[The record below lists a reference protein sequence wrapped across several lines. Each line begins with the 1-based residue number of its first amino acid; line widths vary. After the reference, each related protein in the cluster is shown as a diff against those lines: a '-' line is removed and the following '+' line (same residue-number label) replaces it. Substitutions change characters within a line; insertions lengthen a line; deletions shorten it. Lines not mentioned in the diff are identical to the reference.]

1 MKMIKKLFGSV
12 VALAMAFALTTSVSA
27 ATVTVDSETGKTNLS
42 GRTFTAYQ
50 IFKGTK
56 SGDTPNE
63 VLADVTWGDAI
74 ISAEAQTKLISSL
87 KNNFTDVAAVQSL
100 EETSEAKEVAKALDG
115 FTEDQGIK
123 LAKVIYDVLA
133 GNAADKKIPNNV
145 TKTVLEPKDG
155 EYFATVEDGYYLIV
169 DESTTGSVNPAVL
182 QVVGDI
188 TIKPKTEDVDV
199 VKTVKDGSDGLN
211 NEGYGSNADYSI
223 GDTVPFRLAAKVPD
237 MTHYDTYKFEFVD
250 TLSTGLNLNKGSIK
264 VYVATDAEGTNK
276 QEISTTGENALA
288 TIITEGFTG
297 ENAPSFKV
305 TLPNLKNISY
315 TSNEVTTNN
324 ITGKYIVVEYTAQM
338 NSNAAFREE
347 NKVKLV
353 YSNNPNTGGD
363 GETQEKK
370 VYVFDFTLNGL
381 KKDGANQNIDLSGA
395 GFIISRTVT
404 TDEGENKKVQKQYA
418 AVDSDTKKITGWR
431 DWNGDTSKLP
441 EEIKEGNIT
450 SQEGKFTVIGLDA
463 GKYELYEVKAPTGYN
478 TPEKPFELEIIAD
491 HSNSNDVKLSYKL
504 GNPTITNETTE
515 ASGTVSMP
523 VDNNNGSGVVAP
535 TILNNKGTTLPETGG
550 MGTTMIYIVGG
561 ILLLGSAILLITKK
575 RIDQAK

>member
-12 VALAMAFALTTSVSA
+12 VTLAMAFALTTSVSA
-27 ATVTVDSETGKTNLS
+27 ATITVDSEIGKTDLS

-56 SGDTPNE
+56 SGDPGQE
-63 VLADVTWGDAI
+63 ILADVTWGDAI
-74 ISAEAQTKLISSL
+74 TSAQAATTLISSL
-87 KNNFTDVAAVQSL
+87 KNNFTDVAAVESL
-100 EETSEAKEVAKALDG
+100 KNTSEAKEVAKALDG
-115 FTEDQGIK
+115 FTDDQGIK

-133 GNAADKKIPNNV
+133 GNAEDKKIPDNV
-145 TKTVLEPKDG
+145 DKTVLEPKNG
-155 EYFATVEDGYYLIV
+155 EYSATVQDGYYLIV
-169 DESTTGSVNPAVL
+169 DETTTGSVNPAVL

-237 MTHYDTYKFEFVD
+237 MTHYDIYKFEFVD
-250 TLSTGLNLNKGSIK
+250 TLSSGLDLNEDSIK
-264 VYVATDAEGTNK
+264 VYVATDAEGTDK
-276 QEISTTGENALA
+276 QEIETTGDNPLA
-288 TIITEGFTG
+288 TIKTKGFTS
-297 ENAPSFKV
+297 ENAPSFTV
-305 TLPNLKNISY
+305 TLPNLKAIKYGNE
-315 TSNEVTTNN
+315 TSE
-324 ITGKYIVVEYTAQM
+324 ITGKYIVVEYTAKM

-370 VYVFDFTLNGL
+370 VYVFDFTLDGL
-381 KKDGANQNIDLSGA
+381 KKDGAGQQIVLSGA
-395 GFIISRTVT
+395 GFIVSRTVT
-404 TDEGENKKVQKQYA
+404 TGEGETQTIKKQYA
-418 AVDSDTKKITGWR
+418 TVNPKTKKITGWEN
-431 DWNGDTSKLP
+431 WTGETSDLP
-441 EEIKEGNIT
+441 ENLKNGNIT
-450 SQEGKFTVIGLDA
+450 SENGKFTVIGLDA

-491 HSNSNDVKLSYKL
+491 HSNSDKVNLSYKL

-515 ASGTVSMP
+515 APGTVSMP
-523 VDNNNGSGVVAP
+523 VGNNNGSGVVAP

>member
-1 MKMIKKLFGSV
+1 MFELFNKGIKYVFGGYSKNSDIRFESTSGG
-12 VALAMAFALTTSVSA
+12 AFSL
-27 ATVTVDSETGKTNLS
+27 
-42 GRTFTAYQ
+42 
-50 IFKGTK
+50 I
-56 SGDTPNE
+56 
-63 VLADVTWGDAI
+63 ADVYCDGNYVI
-74 ISAEAQTKLISSL
+74 FGAEADGLDVFHSYI
-87 KNNFTDVAAVQSL
+87 TD
-100 EETSEAKEVAKALDG
+100 
-115 FTEDQGIK
+115 IC
-123 LAKVIYDVLA
+123 
-133 GNAADKKIPNNV
+133 
-145 TKTVLEPKDG
+145 
-155 EYFATVEDGYYLIV
+155 
-169 DESTTGSVNPAVL
+169 
-182 QVVGDI
+182 DI

-431 DWNGDTSKLP
+431 DWNGDTSELP